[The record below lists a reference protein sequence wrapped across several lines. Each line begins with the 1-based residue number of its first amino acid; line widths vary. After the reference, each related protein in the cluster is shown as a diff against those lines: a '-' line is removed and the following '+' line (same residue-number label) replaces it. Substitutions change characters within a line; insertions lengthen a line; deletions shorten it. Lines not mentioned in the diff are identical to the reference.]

1 MKHFIEIKIKPDAEM
16 RENVLLNKVYTKF
29 HKRLFDLK
37 SSEIGISFPEYSL
50 KLGKNIRVHG
60 DEQCLQEFQSDNWLG
75 GLKGYCDTSEIQ
87 TIPDKV
93 VHRTISRKQ
102 ANMTSSKL
110 RRLIKRG
117 NIELN
122 DIKNYKAEMFKKG
135 IDNPFLELGSSS
147 NGHMHRRYIQFGE
160 IKNVSSAG
168 QFDCFGLSKTATVP
182 WF

>member
-1 MKHFIEIKIKPDAEM
+1 MEHFIEIKIKPDAEM
-16 RENVLLNKVYTKF
+16 RENVLLNKVYAKF

-50 KLGKNIRVHG
+50 KLGTTIRLHG
-60 DEQCLQEFQSDNWLG
+60 NEKHLQEFQSDNWLG

-93 VHRTISRKQ
+93 KHRIISRKQ
-102 ANMTSSKL
+102 ANMTSAKL

-117 NIELN
+117 NIEQN
-122 DIKNYKAEMFKKG
+122 EIKNYKAEMFKKG
-135 IDNPFLELGSSS
+135 IDNPFLELESSS

-168 QFDCFGLSKTATVP
+168 QFDCFGLSNTATVP

>member
-1 MKHFIEIKIKPDAEM
+1 MKHFIEIKIKPDTEM

-50 KLGKNIRVHG
+50 KLGAIIRVHG
-60 DEQCLQEFQSDNWLG
+60 NEQHLQEFQSDNWLG

-87 TIPDKV
+87 AIPDKV
-93 VHRTISRKQ
+93 KHRIISRKQ
-102 ANMTSSKL
+102 ANMTSAKL

-117 NIELN
+117 NIEQN
-122 DIKNYKAEMFKKG
+122 EIKNYKAEMFKRG
-135 IDNPFLELGSSS
+135 IDNPFLELESSS

-168 QFDCFGLSKTATVP
+168 EFNSFGLSKTATVP